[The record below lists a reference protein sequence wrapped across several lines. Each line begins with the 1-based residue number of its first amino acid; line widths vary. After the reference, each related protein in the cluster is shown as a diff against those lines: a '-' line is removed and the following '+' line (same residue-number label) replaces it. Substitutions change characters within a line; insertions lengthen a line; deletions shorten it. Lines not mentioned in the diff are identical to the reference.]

1 MVVVMVVVVM
11 VMGQWHGG
19 IRRAWHCVHR
29 VVGRVRFER
38 VRLALGHR
46 DIHRRQSFCTGQ
58 QGLIQ
63 AGEYVVLQ
71 LQCGIREGETDM
83 RG

>member
-29 VVGRVRFER
+29 VVSCVRLER
-38 VRLALGHR
+38 VRLALGHCH
-46 DIHRRQSFCTGQ
+46 IHRSQSFSTGQ
-58 QGLIQ
+58 QGLSQ
-63 AGEYVVLQ
+63 AGEYVALQ
-71 LQCGIREGETDM
+71 LQSGIGRE
-83 RG
+83 RQK